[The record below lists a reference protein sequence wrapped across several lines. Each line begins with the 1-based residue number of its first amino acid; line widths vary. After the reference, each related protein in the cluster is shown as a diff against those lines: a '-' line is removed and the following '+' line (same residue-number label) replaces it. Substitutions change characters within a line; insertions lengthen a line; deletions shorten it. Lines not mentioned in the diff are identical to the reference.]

1 MYFVRVVF
9 ILCVFLTTSLPGGL
23 VTEHESVYF
32 SPEDNVE
39 KRLIE
44 LIEEEKRA
52 SILRSIAL
60 RIVRLVTH

>member
-1 MYFVRVVF
+1 MYFVRVVLL
-9 ILCVFLTTSLPGGL
+9 LCSFLTASLQGGL

-44 LIEEEKRA
+44 LIEEEREHLHCDLL
-52 SILRSIAL
+52 SDPPRDQ
-60 RIVRLVTH
+60 